1 MASSASALF
10 DKFFFLMFLGR
21 MTAPLALLDN
31 ADALRLALS
40 PIRRRLL
47 ELLRQPGSAASLAE
61 TLGMPRQKIGYHL
74 RALEAAGLVE
84 LAETRRRRGFTERL
98 LVARADA
105 FIVDPG
111 LLDRAAVSAIETQDR
126 YAADHLVRT
135 AADIVR
141 EVGRMRGAA
150 ESEGRRL
157 LTFTL
162 DAEVAFAAPDDLE
175 RFAQRLAETM
185 ADLVREFD
193 TPGGKPFRLVA
204 AAHPAVGARARSA
217 PATDPHPMERQ

>member
-1 MASSASALF
+1 
-10 DKFFFLMFLGR
+10 

-74 RALEAAGLVE
+74 RALEAAGFLE
-84 LAETRRRRGFTERL
+84 LAETRRRRGFVERL

-111 LLDRAAVSAIETQDR
+111 VLDRADVSAIESQDR
-126 YAADHLVRT
+126 YAADHLMRT
-135 AADIVR
+135 AADMVR

-150 ESEGRRL
+150 ETEGRRL

-162 DAEVAFAAPDDLE
+162 DAEVAFAAPADLE
-175 RFAQRLAETM
+175 RFAQRLAGAM
-185 ADLVREFD
+185 AELVREFD
-193 TPGGKPFRLVA
+193 TPGGKPFRLVG
-204 AAHPAVGARARSA
+204 AAHPAVDARRRPTPINGPS
-217 PATDPHPMERQ
+217 PSKDRQ

>member
-1 MASSASALF
+1 
-10 DKFFFLMFLGR
+10 
-21 MTAPLALLDN
+21 MTTPLALLDN

-47 ELLRQPGSAASLAE
+47 ELLRQPASAASLADAV
-61 TLGMPRQKIGYHL
+61 GMPRQKVGYHL
-74 RALEAAGLVE
+74 RALEAAGLIE

-105 FIVDPG
+105 FIIDPG
-111 LLDRAAVSAIETQDR
+111 LLDRPAVADIEAQDR

-135 AADIVR
+135 AAEVVR
-141 EVGRMRGAA
+141 EVGRMRGTAEA
-150 ESEGRRL
+150 ESRRL

-162 DAEVAFAAPDDLE
+162 DAEVAFVAPGDLE
-175 RFAQRLAETM
+175 RFAQRLAEAM
-185 ADLVREFD
+185 ASLVREFD
-193 TPGGKPFRLVA
+193 TPGGKTFRLLA

-217 PATDPHPMERQ
+217 TAN